1 MVLDLVLIGLGIAVF
16 PLPIA
21 AFVLVLSA
29 DRGILKGLAF
39 IVAWLACFVA
49 VLAVVLLATGGEPP
63 APKSPP
69 STAASAL
76 KLAIGVG
83 LIVYGWRRRK
93 AGRRTGEHPGSQ
105 EMKETGE
112 TKETQETQGAQE
124 AQEAQEA
131 SGGMAARLDQISVWT
146 AAGLGPLL
154 QPWGLVAAGAAT
166 VVSADLSHAGSFLAL
181 FVYCL
186 IATSGLLTMELYTT
200 FAPDSARVRLGR
212 LRTWL
217 QSHQDQALVTVVLVV
232 GLFLVGKSIYQL
244 TS

>member
-93 AGRRTGEHPGSQ
+93 AGRRTGEHPRSE

-112 TKETQETQGAQE
+112 TKET
-124 AQEAQEA
+124 QEAQEA

-154 QPWGLVAAGAAT
+154 QPWGLVAAGATT

-181 FVYCL
+181 FAYCL

-217 QSHQDQALVTVVLVV
+217 QSHQDQALVSVVLVV

>member
-93 AGRRTGEHPGSQ
+93 AGRRTGEHPRSQ
-105 EMKETGE
+105 EMKETRE
-112 TKETQETQGAQE
+112 TRET
-124 AQEAQEA
+124 QEAQEA

-181 FVYCL
+181 FAYCL

>member
-93 AGRRTGEHPGSQ
+93 AGRRTGE
-105 EMKETGE
+105 
-112 TKETQETQGAQE
+112 
-124 AQEAQEA
+124 QEAQEA